1 MESIEITD
9 ADREQIWKIYGRILA
24 IHKLIADKKIA
35 KRILVRT
42 HLITMVP
49 VIWKSIQ
56 DGLTDQQMAEWAAEF
71 FNGKR
76 SATISPAYNMSAG
89 SGSAKKE
96 SVRKRLKEITENY
109 DNYFEGREG
118 KEDAGNE
125 QCVCIE

>member
-1 MESIEITD
+1 MLRSAKIEWTARKLYKMAQRNEITV
-9 ADREQIWKIYGRILA
+9 
-24 IHKLIADKKIA
+24 A

-56 DGLTDQQMAEWAAEF
+56 DGKTDQQIAEWAAEF

-76 SATISPAYNMSAG
+76 SATISLAYNMSAG

-96 SVRKRLKEITENY
+96 SVRKRLEEIT
-109 DNYFEGREG
+109 DNYNKYFKGRE
-118 KEDAGNE
+118 
-125 QCVCIE
+125 V